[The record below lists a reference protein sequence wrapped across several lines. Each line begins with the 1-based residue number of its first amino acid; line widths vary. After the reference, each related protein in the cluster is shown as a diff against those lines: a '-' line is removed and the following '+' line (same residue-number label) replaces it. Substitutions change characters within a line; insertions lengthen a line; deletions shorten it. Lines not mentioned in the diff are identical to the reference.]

1 VSEQRN
7 GRIPD
12 ETRRAILATL
22 RAGTSVGETAKLHRV
37 SKGSVSNIARAAGL
51 SLERSPVKNASQA
64 RVHYAQ
70 ARRLEL
76 SDKLFGKIEALLDRD
91 LAPQQLQPLVMA
103 FAVLTDKRRLEE
115 GEVTER
121 HAHRDER
128 AASLERGR
136 ERLRLLHERAGS

>member
-1 VSEQRN
+1 MSEHRP

-22 RAGTSVGETAKLHRV
+22 RAGTSVGVTAKLYRV
-37 SKGSVSNIARAAGL
+37 SKGSVSNIAGAAGL
-51 SLERSPVKNASQA
+51 NLERSAVKTASQA

-76 SDKLFGKIEALLDRD
+76 SDKLFGKVEALLERE